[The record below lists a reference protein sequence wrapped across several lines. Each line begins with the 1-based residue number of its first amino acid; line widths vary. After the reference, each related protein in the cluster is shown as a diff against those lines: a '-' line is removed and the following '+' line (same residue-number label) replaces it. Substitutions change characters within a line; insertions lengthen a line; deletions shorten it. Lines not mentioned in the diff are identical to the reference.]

1 MASLATSVGAEPSV
15 RFAID
20 YAEEQP
26 KISDACKNF
35 LAYRIAQA
43 KTDANPA
50 LTTAPK
56 SRKEHQQLHIGV
68 HGHTQRSAACPP
80 RDGGQ
85 PCPPRKLEFIRFAQ
99 RFTSSSI
106 SLEAARQRR
115 GEPAGARSSLLEK
128 PLP

>member
-43 KTDANPA
+43 KTDANASPA
-50 LTTAPK
+50 DAD
-56 SRKEHQQLHIGV
+56 RAV
-68 HGHTQRSAACPP
+68 RMVRAAKIHRILRPSP
-80 RDGGQ
+80 RA
-85 PCPPRKLEFIRFAQ
+85 RF
-99 RFTSSSI
+99 
-106 SLEAARQRR
+106 
-115 GEPAGARSSLLEK
+115 
-128 PLP
+128 